1 MPLLSTLGAASSQS
15 FGGRGGPDLTLTLAL
30 QMSMVS
36 GSFSIPASANIV
48 SGDMLIV
55 AQGSGDSDVTT
66 FPNPVADGYYS
77 PSGTGF
83 TRLGSPNFSNYASTG
98 DSPQICASCGFC
110 KYESDGNEV
119 GTTISG
125 FLPSGQ
131 DGYESS
137 AGKLIGLRPNFD
149 INTTNYKDDTSFTGT
164 TTGPATITS
173 QYMSLGVV
181 PSTRCTFLVTVF
193 MNHNS
198 SNTNG
203 IVFSK
208 NIDSFRVYQT
218 YDNQGGSGFVVS
230 GLRYISVHVFPS
242 GTSIG
247 HMTISHTN
255 TASGARMLNSVAIE
269 IGTS

>member
-30 QMSMVS
+30 QMAMVS

-55 AQGSGDSDVTT
+55 AQGSGDSDVTI
-66 FPNPVADGYYS
+66 FPNPVAEGYYS

-83 TRLGSPNFSNYASTG
+83 ERLGTPAFSNYGSAGS
-98 DSPQICASCGFC
+98 SPQICASCGAC
-110 KYESDGNEV
+110 GHESDGNEV

-137 AGKLIGLRPNFD
+137 GGRLMGLRPNFD
-149 INTTNYKDDTSFTGT
+149 INITNYKDGT
-164 TTGPATITS
+164 DFIGNTAGGTITS
-173 QYMSLGVV
+173 SPMSLGVV

-198 SNTNG
+198 SNTNN

-208 NIDSFRVYQT
+208 NIDIFRVFEFADIQ
-218 YDNQGGSGFVVS
+218 QASGFKVS
-230 GLRYISVHVFPS
+230 GLRYISLHVFPN

-247 HMTISHTN
+247 DMTISHTS
-255 TASGARMLNSVAIE
+255 TVAGARMLKSVATE

>member
-15 FGGRGGPDLTLTLAL
+15 FGGRGGPDLTSTLAL

-83 TRLGSPNFSNYASTG
+83 TRLGSPTFSNYASTG
-98 DSPQICASCGFC
+98 DSPQICASCGVC
-110 KYESDGNEV
+110 KHESDGNEV

-137 AGKLIGLRPNFD
+137 DGKLIVLRPNFD
-149 INTTNYKDDTSFTGT
+149 INTTNYKDDTNFIGNTGT
-164 TTGPATITS
+164 GTITS
-173 QYMSLGVV
+173 STMSLGVV

-198 SNTNG
+198 SNTNN

-208 NIDSFRVYQT
+208 NIDSFRVYQA
-218 YDNQGGSGFVVS
+218 YENLGASGFVVS

-247 HMTISHTN
+247 DLTISHTN
-255 TASGARMLNSVAIE
+255 AVSGARMLYSIATE